1 MILIVDDDFDIT
13 SLIKIS
19 LEKADLFVSSFA
31 DPLVALKEFRSHST
45 DYDLVVSDIQ
55 MPAMN
60 GYEFAQQVKRIKSNV
75 KIILMNAFGF
85 EYCDRSFAGPLQN
98 SDIDA
103 FIEKPIPLIKLRT
116 IVLTILN
123 NKTLRYKPN
132 VPLP

>member
-1 MILIVDDDFDIT
+1 MILIVDDDFDIA
-13 SLIKIS
+13 SLIKIG

-31 DPLVALKEFRSHST
+31 DPLVALKEFRSRST

-75 KIILMNAFGF
+75 KIILMSAFGF
-85 EYCDRSFAGPLQN
+85 VYCDRSFAGPLQN

>member
-1 MILIVDDDFDIT
+1 LMTQNAVIARCARRPNGDGT
-13 SLIKIS
+13 G
-19 LEKADLFVSSFA
+19 E
-31 DPLVALKEFRSHST
+31 EFRSRST

-55 MPAMN
+55 IRAMN

-75 KIILMNAFGF
+75 KIILMSAFGF

-116 IVLTILN
+116 IVLTTLN
-123 NKTLRYKPN
+123 NKILRFKPN

>member
-1 MILIVDDDFDIT
+1 MILIADDDFDIA

-19 LEKADLFVSSFA
+19 LEKAGLFVSSFA
-31 DPLVALKEFRSHST
+31 DPLVALKEFRSRST

-55 MPAMN
+55 MRAMN
-60 GYEFAQQVKRIKSNV
+60 GYEFALQVKRIKSNV
-75 KIILMNAFGF
+75 KIILMSAFGF

-116 IVLTILN
+116 IVLTTLN
-123 NKTLRYKPN
+123 NKILRFKPN

>member
-1 MILIVDDDFDIT
+1 MILIVDDDFDIA

-31 DPLVALKEFRSHST
+31 DPLVALKEFRSRST

-60 GYEFAQQVKRIKSNV
+60 GYEFAQQIKRIKSNV
-75 KIILMNAFGF
+75 TIILMSAFGF
-85 EYCDRSFAGPLQN
+85 ECCDRSFAGPLQN